1 MTCLT
6 KLGAALTF
14 ALFAGAASAS
24 TNCVVPSNANELATA
39 IAQGLNANR
48 AANRL
53 RALDYN
59 PKLGQ
64 AAMVHACDMTERNF
78 FGHDGSDGSN
88 VQNRARRVGYRDC
101 LIAENLAWGYPR
113 PEQIIDGWMNSPG
126 HRHNMLLARVDEF
139 GIAIAQGAQG
149 PYWVLVLARG
159 C

>member
-1 MTCLT
+1 MSCLS
-6 KLGAALTF
+6 KLGAVLAFTL
-14 ALFAGAASAS
+14 LAGAASAS
-24 TNCVVPSNANELATA
+24 TSCVVPPNANELATA

-48 AANRL
+48 VANNL
-53 RALDYN
+53 RPLNYN

-64 AAMVHACDMTERNF
+64 AAMTQACDMTVRNF

-88 VQNRARRVGYRDC
+88 VQNRARRAGYRDC

-113 PEQIIDGWMNSPG
+113 PEQIINGWMNSPG
-126 HRHNMLLARVDEF
+126 HRHNMLLPRVSEF
-139 GIAIAQGAQG
+139 GVAIAQGAQG